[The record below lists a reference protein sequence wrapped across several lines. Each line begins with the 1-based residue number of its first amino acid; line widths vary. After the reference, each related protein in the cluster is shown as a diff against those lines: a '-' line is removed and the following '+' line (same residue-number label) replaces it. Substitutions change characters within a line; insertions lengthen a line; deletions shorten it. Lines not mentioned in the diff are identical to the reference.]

1 MKPERAFSA
10 VAYVACA
17 AIVLTA
23 ASAIWGNMRPR
34 VHEIVVERPISVLA
48 QPAAPVTHH
57 RRCAR

>member
-34 VHEIVVERPISVLA
+34 VHEIVVERPVPAPAST
-48 QPAAPVTHH
+48 AAPITHH